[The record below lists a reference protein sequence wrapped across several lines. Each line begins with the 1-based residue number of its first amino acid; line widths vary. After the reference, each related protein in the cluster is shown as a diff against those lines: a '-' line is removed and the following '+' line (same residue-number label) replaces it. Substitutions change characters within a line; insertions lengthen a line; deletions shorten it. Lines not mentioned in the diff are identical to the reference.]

1 MPMGD
6 GRVIGI
12 STPLCD
18 GCMAYI
24 TDITSTIACTVQFFR
39 CRVTGRRARTACH
52 ATFAPHTVGPT
63 HARAAPPIGP
73 RRIMALAVLVALA
86 LARGALADR
95 ATCAACAQA
104 VTYLAK
110 AYNHTEAELELSKE
124 ANDKKAQKIDKVQ
137 KAQTKRWLKQEYG
150 VALRAAVE
158 EEMEALCGRPSI
170 ASNREL
176 KAACV
181 ILIEQQD
188 EELARAILDEKS
200 DGFCASVVPG
210 CEGDQ
215 ANEAVAAYAVGM
227 LPAYSEPEPRGEHAK
242 KVRGVVTRLV
252 GSTYAFGI
260 HDSKAHVLVLVHNG
274 SALAERQYQV
284 SDARFTAL
292 VDEFYALAAEAKS
305 ERYLQC
311 MQLDLSANK
320 LPPNVPVPPDGF
332 GLVLHL
338 LGAREEPKAMPDRG
352 EDSLAMAEPATVSS

>member
-1 MPMGD
+1 MP
-6 GRVIGI
+6 RNFR
-12 STPLCD
+12 
-18 GCMAYI
+18 
-24 TDITSTIACTVQFFR
+24 TSH
-39 CRVTGRRARTACH
+39 RR
-52 ATFAPHTVGPT
+52 P